1 MELTAMTCPNT
12 TLSIFSGFRPAVC
25 IAAVDATTD
34 KSVALLFTNIPPI
47 VPNGV
52 RFAATMKMPVG
63 DLKLIIYFLT
73 SSFISQFWL
82 YILLNCL
89 NKNY

>member
-1 MELTAMTCPNT
+1 MTCPNT
-12 TLSIFSGFRPAVC
+12 TLSIFSGFRPAAC

-52 RFAATMKMPVG
+52 RFAATMKMPVREN
-63 DLKLIIYFLT
+63 LKLIIYFIFLH
-73 SSFISQFWL
+73 SLL
-82 YILLNCL
+82 YLNL
-89 NKNY
+89 IFY

>member
-1 MELTAMTCPNT
+1 METLTAMTCPNT

-52 RFAATMKMPVG
+52 RFAATMKMPVRE
-63 DLKLIIYFLT
+63 DLKLMIYFIFLH
-73 SSFISQFWL
+73 SFL
-82 YILLNCL
+82 YLNFDL
-89 NKNY
+89 IFY